1 MTKLRLNQQLPY
13 TVHEGPGF
21 TTFNNFRCISS
32 NKHPGTNYFKLWLK
46 GRALIGRKSL
56 IEGEDDYSIGRG
68 GVSVLASYVD
78 LAHKSAT

>member
-1 MTKLRLNQQLPY
+1 MTKLHLNQQLP
-13 TVHEGPGF
+13 VHEGPGF

-32 NKHPGTNYFKLWLK
+32 NKHPGTNYFKLWLE

-56 IEGEDDYSIGRG
+56 IGGEDDYSIGR

>member
-1 MTKLRLNQQLPY
+1 MTKLHLNQQLP
-13 TVHEGPGF
+13 VHEGPGF

-32 NKHPGTNYFKLWLK
+32 NKHPGTNYFKLWLE

-56 IEGEDDYSIGRG
+56 IGGEDDYSIGRG